1 MTRHDPRVR
10 LLHMLNHARE
20 AVAIAQEESSE
31 SLRRKRQSELSL
43 TGLVGLVGGAASA
56 VPPDVRQ
63 RRPRVRWSALAE
75 LGHSVRHDYDCV
87 DLDAVWRA
95 VRDDFPVL
103 IEEVER
109 ELLQDASA
117 AHGSLSEE
125 SGEALRREI
134 ERLRG
139 HWRSPS
145 EAGLAGLARGFEDG
159 EELADDVERAVRA
172 RTSPRSLDE
181 LDPDR

>member
-10 LLHMLNHARE
+10 LLHMLDHARE
-20 AVAIAQEESSE
+20 AVAIAQGKSSE
-31 SLRRKRQSELSL
+31 SLRRKRQLELSL
-43 TGLVGLVGGAASA
+43 TRLVGLVGGAASA
-56 VPPDVRQ
+56 VPPEVRQ

-75 LGHSVRHDYDCV
+75 LGHSVRRDYDCV
-87 DLDAVWRA
+87 DLEAVWRA

-109 ELLQDASA
+109 ELLQDAA
-117 AHGSLSEE
+117 ATRGSLSKE

-139 HWRSPS
+139 NWMSPS
-145 EAGLAGLARGFEDG
+145 EAGLAGLAGCTEDG

-172 RTSPRSLDE
+172 RTPPRSLGE
-181 LDPDR
+181 LDPNR